1 MRHLFILLF
10 TLLPLASAEVKIV
23 PAGGGF
29 QLLRNGQKYFIN
41 GAGGMRSMELLPPAG
56 ANSVRSWSPPTD
68 ADMSKA
74 HSLGLSVMVGLP
86 VGKPRQGFDY
96 SNAAAVQ
103 KQRERVRELVRKYK
117 GHPAVLIWALGNESE
132 LRADEKTRIVL
143 WKEIE
148 ELARIVKQEDTT
160 HPVITVLAGAG
171 RSNLVE
177 LIQHC
182 PTLDAVGINTYG
194 GMLKLPQAV
203 QAQGWKKAWMVTEF
217 GPRGHWEVDKTP
229 WGLPIEDTSTEKAEF
244 YAKAYQSGIKGQPA
258 CLGSYV
264 FQWGQK
270 QEKTHTWYGL
280 FLPEGDQLNPVDV
293 MTEGWSGKPPVNRA
307 PRTGRIELTGAIES
321 GRGWARVKPGQKLPV
336 SVKADDPDGDLLFIT
351 WDLRKDVSDNP
362 NTGGDREPAVAP
374 IEGAI
379 DGSNVVIPKEPGN
392 YRLFVYARDGKG
404 KAATAN
410 VALRAEGQ

>member
-23 PAGGGF
+23 PAGTGF
-29 QLLRNGQKYFIN
+29 QLLRNGQNYFIN

-68 ADMSKA
+68 ADMNKA

-96 SNAAAVQ
+96 SDAAAVQ

-117 GHPAVLIWALGNESE
+117 DHPAVLIWALGNESE

-148 ELARIVKQEDTT
+148 ELAKIVKQEDAS
-160 HPVITVLAGAG
+160 HPVITVLAGVG
-171 RSNLVE
+171 RSNLIE

-244 YAKAYQSGIKGQPA
+244 YAKAYESGIKGQPA

-307 PRTGRIELTGAIES
+307 PRTGRIVLTGAIES
-321 GRGWARVKPGQKLPV
+321 GRGWARVKTGQKLPI

-362 NTGGDREPAVAP
+362 NTGGDREPPVEP
-374 IEGAI
+374 IDGAI

-410 VALRAEGQ
+410 VALLAEGQ